1 MSEGIRID
9 KWLWSVRIFKSRNL
23 ATEFCKKGRVLIGGE
38 TVKASRLVRIGDII
52 EIRKPPV
59 TYTYQVTG
67 LIEKRVS
74 AKTAAENLVNLTP
87 PEEIDRLKTIH
98 ENAFFFRDRG
108 TGRPTK
114 KDRRDLDKL
123 GF

>member
-38 TVKASRLVRIGDII
+38 AVKASRLIRIGDII

-67 LIEKRVS
+67 LIEKRVG
-74 AKTAAENLVNLTP
+74 AKTAVENLLNLTP
-87 PEEIDRLKTIH
+87 PEELDRLKKNH
-98 ENAFFFRDRG
+98 ESAFFYRDRG

-114 KDRRDLDKL
+114 KERRELDKL